1 MTLIVYRHHRCLV
14 HPELSKILV
23 DPPSWY
29 FDAQV
34 VKFLERKTVNEEKRV
49 AIPEVD
55 LDSLGNGV
63 LTAHFQEPLA
73 IRADGSFYSKREEEI
88 MTLLFSFPL
97 ETSIAS
103 DCEQLFDIIG
113 LVV

>member
-1 MTLIVYRHHRCLV
+1 MSLIAHRHHRCLV

-29 FDAQV
+29 FDAHIV
-34 VKFLERKTVNEEKRV
+34 RFLDRKTVNEEKSV

-55 LDSLGNGV
+55 LDSLVNGV

-73 IRADGSFYSKREEEI
+73 IRADGTFYRTRKIGR
-88 MTLLFSFPL
+88 
-97 ETSIAS
+97 AS
-103 DCEQLFDIIG
+103 CRKTMKTGSGTEQ
-113 LVV
+113 

>member
-1 MTLIVYRHHRCLV
+1 MSLISHRHHRCLV

-29 FDAQV
+29 FDAHIV
-34 VKFLERKTVNEEKRV
+34 RFLDRKTVDEEKRV

-55 LDSLGNGV
+55 LDSLVKGV

-73 IRADGSFYSKREEEI
+73 IRADGTFYRKRKEEI
-88 MTLLFSFPL
+88 VTLLFRSDCTHCPL
-97 ETSIAS
+97 ETAISTA
-103 DCEQLFDIIG
+103 
-113 LVV
+113 